1 MDDLLLSVLEDT
13 DFLKPYIKQFSKY
26 FNQDSKL
33 VEISPKSNKYIEYL
47 KELNI
52 NIEEYNNQNNIDG
65 ILLINTNEYIDKTEE
80 LFEIINNILKEEGYI
95 FFRIRN
101 KNYLLEKIEYHLLNN
116 YKLVEEFIND
126 DNWNFLL
133 YQKSTIK

>member
-65 ILLINTNEYIDKTEE
+65 ILLINTNEYIDKIEE

-101 KNYLLEKIEYHLLNN
+101 KNNLLEKIEYHLLNN